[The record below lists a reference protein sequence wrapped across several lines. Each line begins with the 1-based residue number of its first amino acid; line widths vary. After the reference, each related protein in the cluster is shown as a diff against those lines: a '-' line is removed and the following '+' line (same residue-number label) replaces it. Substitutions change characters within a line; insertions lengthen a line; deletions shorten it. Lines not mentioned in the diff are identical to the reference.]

1 MLQSEFIKLAK
12 EKVKDYTYMEV
23 LCKDESF
30 SDHLKIFVVWYS
42 KTLQNHKALLATSIE
57 GDWHYYEATY
67 NGDSKQ
73 LYLDIYNK
81 EGNECFEV
89 SE

>member
-42 KTLQNHKALLATSIE
+42 KALQNHKALLATSIE

-73 LYLDIYNK
+73 LYLDIYNI
-81 EGNECFEV
+81 EGREYFEMA
-89 SE
+89 E